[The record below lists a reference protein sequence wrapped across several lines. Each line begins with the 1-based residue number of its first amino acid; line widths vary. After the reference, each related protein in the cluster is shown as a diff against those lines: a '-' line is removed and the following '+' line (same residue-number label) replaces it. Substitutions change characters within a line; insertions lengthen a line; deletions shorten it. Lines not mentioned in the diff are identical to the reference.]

1 MMIANR
7 NTYITNYIWT
17 REKKMYCS
25 NCGNKILNNVKFCS
39 CCGAEITTNETV
51 ENCNNTKTILLKC
64 KNCNGELIVDENQQ
78 IVLCPY
84 CGSKELMVESDSV
97 KTAKIVSNAYRDV
110 EIGKQQTSIEMQRIA
125 IEEKHRAEKEY
136 VHSKIMG
143 LLLLL
148 GSIALFIL
156 CVEIQTILNGGARLF
171 ITIACFVLF
180 ILGCC
185 LLKRKR

>member
-7 NTYITNYIWT
+7 STYITNYVRT
-17 REKKMYCS
+17 GEKEMYCS
-25 NCGNKILNNVKFCS
+25 NCGNKISNNVNFCS
-39 CCGAEITTNETV
+39 FCGAKIIAKETIG
-51 ENCNNTKTILLKC
+51 NYNNTKTILLKC

-78 IVLCPY
+78 IVLCSY

-110 EIGKQQTSIEMQRIA
+110 EIGKQQTSMEMQRIA
-125 IEEKHRAEKEY
+125 IEEKHRSEIEY

-156 CVEIQTILNGGARLF
+156 CVEIQTIFNGGARFF
-171 ITIACFVLF
+171 ITILCIVLF